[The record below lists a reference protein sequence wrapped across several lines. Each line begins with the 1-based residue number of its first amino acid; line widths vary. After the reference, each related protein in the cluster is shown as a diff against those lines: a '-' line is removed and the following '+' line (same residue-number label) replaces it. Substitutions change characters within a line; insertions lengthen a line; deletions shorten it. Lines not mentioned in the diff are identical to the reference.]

1 MVILN
6 HSLPGWSN
14 VVSMAPAKVDQG
26 GNKSNNVCSLPSQI
40 SKIFDKISQKI
51 NPHESSKDFHVQN
64 PEKIINNGATT
75 HRHAP
80 SQIRDDQRL
89 NPSKLCKSG
98 HQFRKQKPPLDPS
111 AHDLQN
117 LKISSPKAAARTSTR
132 RHRLAMTG
140 GLVPQNCAYL
150 FMISQNWPYKGLLRL

>member
-1 MVILN
+1 MATSSTKPADS
-6 HSLPGWSN
+6 HPGFL
-14 VVSMAPAKVDQG
+14 KFLTRFH
-26 GNKSNNVCSLPSQI
+26 K
-40 SKIFDKISQKI
+40 KI
-51 NPHESSKDFHVQN
+51 NPQKSSKDFDAQN

-80 SQIRDDQRL
+80 PQIRDDQRL

-150 FMISQNWPYKGLLRL
+150 FMISQNGPYKGLLRL

>member
-40 SKIFDKISQKI
+40 SKISDKISQKI
-51 NPHESSKDFHVQN
+51 NPHKFSKDFDVQN

-75 HRHAP
+75 HRHARP
-80 SQIRDDQRL
+80 QKSSDPRISHSNLCRSEK
-89 NPSKLCKSG
+89 NFTKLM
-98 HQFRKQKPPLDPS
+98 QPLDPL

-117 LKISSPKAAARTSTR
+117 LKISSLKMAVRTATR
-132 RHRLAMTG
+132 RQNLSIHRRIVL
-140 GLVPQNCAYL
+140 QICANL
-150 FMISQNWPYKGLLRL
+150 FKISHNWPYRGLQRP